1 VKLSTRLTAI
11 TTLVVLSLSVAGVA
25 YASTWTVALH
35 ASSHAEAH
43 AQASPAAP
51 TGVTATC
58 VAPASKKEVSVTW
71 SAVSHASEFEVLQSL
86 NGGSYGLVTTLT
98 ATAWSSGA
106 GLATGTYNYE
116 VETQIGTNWASSP
129 SSPSATR
136 TISNNA
142 CS

>member
-1 VKLSTRLTAI
+1 MRLSARLTAI
-11 TTLVVLSLSVAGVA
+11 STLVVLSLSVAGVA

-35 ASSHAEAH
+35 AGSHAEAQ
-43 AQASPAAP
+43 AQAAPVAP

-71 SAVSHASEFEVLQSL
+71 GAVSHASEFEVLQSL
-86 NGGSYGLVTTLT
+86 NGAGYASVTTLT
-98 ATAWSSGA
+98 ASAWTSSA
-106 GLATGTYNYE
+106 LATGTYSYE

-136 TISNNA
+136 SISKTA